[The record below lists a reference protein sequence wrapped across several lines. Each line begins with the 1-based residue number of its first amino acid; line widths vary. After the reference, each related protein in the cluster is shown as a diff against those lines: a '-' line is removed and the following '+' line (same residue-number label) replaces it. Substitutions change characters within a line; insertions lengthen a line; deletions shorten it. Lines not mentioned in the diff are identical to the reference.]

1 MPLPQPQPDEIKN
14 DFLDRCM
21 GDKVMNQDY
30 PDNKQRYAICNSLW
44 DKKEQNM
51 NLRKAIPSHGT
62 ATSASA
68 WDGGQNEKN
77 LKEGQDYSYYKQMY
91 AWVDPDKDDTTKSAY
106 KFPHH
111 EVSAD
116 GSIDAANVR
125 GCQSIIGV
133 LNGSMG
139 GTDIPKDDYQ
149 GVWNH
154 AARHL
159 KDANMEPAQLNS
171 IPDDIEVRTFMVSEL
186 RIDQGENK
194 KPIIKGYASVF
205 NQLSEDLGGFR
216 EQVAPGAFT
225 NTIANDDIR
234 ALFNHDPNYVL
245 GRTKNGTLRL
255 TEDEKG
261 LAIEI
266 DPPNTQWSRDL
277 QESIGRGDI
286 SQMSFG
292 FRAIREKWKQEEK
305 KMPIRTL
312 IENWLRDVSPVTFP
326 AYPQTSVKVRD
337 YLNALSKS
345 EKELDGQSAPKE
357 GYAGRLERKRKLD
370 IAERI

>member
-1 MPLPQPQPDEIKN
+1 
-14 DFLDRCM
+14 
-21 GDKVMNQDY
+21 
-30 PDNKQRYAICNSLW
+30 
-44 DKKEQNM
+44 M
-51 NLRKAIPSHGT
+51 NLRKAIPSHNT